1 MMKALILMT
10 RIPIPGKT
18 KTRLMD
24 VFTGE
29 GCAELHK
36 CFLIDLFNMFEF
48 IKDHVDIFLTYT
60 PEKSL
65 NIIDHILPDYIKL
78 FPQTGE
84 DLGARMSNAMEHV
97 FKLGYSEVVLIGS
110 DIPDIQPHEL
120 IEAFD
125 ILKDNDI
132 CIGPTF
138 DGGYYLIGMK
148 KLHRELF
155 DSKLKWGKRTVLEG
169 TMDISNNLGLSVGLA
184 VKHMDIDTKEDL
196 YTFKKRIDSNEYAD
210 MIIPQNTISYLSNYW
225 SDEKYAER

>member
-65 NIIDHILPDYIKL
+65 NIIEHILPDYIKL

-97 FKLGYSEVVLIGS
+97 YKLGYSEVVLIGS

>member
-24 VFTGE
+24 IFTGE

-36 CFLIDLFNMFEF
+36 CFLMDLFNMFEF

-84 DLGARMSNAMEHV
+84 DLGARMNNAMEHV

-110 DIPDIQPHEL
+110 DIPDIQPDEI

-155 DSKLKWGKRTVLEG
+155 DNKLKWGKRTVLEG

-184 VKHMDIDTKEDL
+184 VKHMDIDTKDDL
-196 YTFKKRIDSNEYAD
+196 YAFKKRIDNNEYAD
-210 MIIPQNTISYLSNYW
+210 MIIPQNTISYLNNYW
-225 SDEKYAER
+225 SGEKYAER